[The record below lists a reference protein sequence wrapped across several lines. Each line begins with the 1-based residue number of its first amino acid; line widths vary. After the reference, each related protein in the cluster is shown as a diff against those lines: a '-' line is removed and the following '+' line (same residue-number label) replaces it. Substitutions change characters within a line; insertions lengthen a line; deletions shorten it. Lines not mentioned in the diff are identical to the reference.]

1 MVPGCITEGGGVAA
15 GQDQQ
20 TSPSKARTNMSSN
33 KRPLFVVRWNNV
45 FGSGWTLV
53 DTCITQEKA
62 DALAKDFRDM
72 GEQASISVEYP

>member
-1 MVPGCITEGGGVAA
+1 
-15 GQDQQ
+15 
-20 TSPSKARTNMSSN
+20 MSSN